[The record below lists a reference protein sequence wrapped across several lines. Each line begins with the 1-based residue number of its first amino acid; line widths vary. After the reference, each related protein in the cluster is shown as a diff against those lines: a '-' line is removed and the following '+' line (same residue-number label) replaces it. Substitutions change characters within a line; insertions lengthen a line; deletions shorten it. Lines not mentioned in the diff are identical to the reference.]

1 VATFVLV
8 HGAWGGGWEW
18 RWVRAGLR
26 SAGHEVFT
34 PTLTGLGERAH
45 LISPGV
51 GLSTH
56 IEDVTAVIE
65 SEELTD
71 VVLCGQSSGGMV
83 VTGVADRDPE
93 RIAHVAYLDALVPSD
108 GQSMVDLIPSDL
120 IGPAL
125 DRARTEGDGYRV
137 PCPFDDE
144 PGMPVELFR
153 WYRPKMTDHPVGA
166 FEEPIRLTGRGDAIP
181 RTYIRCRQGSEVVI
195 PSAELARRRGWRYVE
210 IEGPHDVQ
218 VVNPEAVVAVLLSI
232 L

>member
-1 VATFVLV
+1 TFVLV
-8 HGAWGGGWEW
+8 LGAWGGGWEW

-108 GQSMVDLIPSDL
+108 GQSMVDLIPSTSGAGRESML
-120 IGPAL
+120 WLHPPSWLAG
-125 DRARTEGDGYRV
+125 GDGATWRSM
-137 PCPFDDE
+137 
-144 PGMPVELFR
+144 G
-153 WYRPKMTDHPVGA
+153 
-166 FEEPIRLTGRGDAIP
+166 LTMSR
-181 RTYIRCRQGSEVVI
+181 S
-195 PSAELARRRGWRYVE
+195 
-210 IEGPHDVQ
+210 
-218 VVNPEAVVAVLLSI
+218 
-232 L
+232 